1 MTERCDVLVIG
12 GGVIGVCAA
21 YYLAFQGRRVTLLER
36 DEVCSGSSYG
46 NSGLIVPS
54 HSIPLPVPGAVG
66 QALRW
71 MLNPESPFYVKPR
84 FDLDLISWLWR
95 FRGNCTA
102 EKMRLGVGALADLS
116 GASIELYEEIIA
128 AESLDCGFK
137 RNGILMLYD
146 TPRGLE
152 EGLHEGE
159 LLKGFGLS
167 PNAMTGPEVHALEPS
182 VRPDVAGAVR
192 YDGDGYLDPLKFVT
206 GLAAALPGKGVS
218 VREGVEV
225 LGLEV
230 AGGRVESVST
240 SGGAYR
246 AEQVVLA
253 AGSWSPGI
261 VKGLPLKLPVQPA
274 KGYSLTY
281 AKPGVTLT
289 RPLILGEA
297 RVGVN
302 PMGGAIRIAGTLEI
316 GEFDL
321 SLDHRRIGAIARG
334 AARYFVDDGSP
345 ASVGDHWAGLR
356 PCTPDG
362 LPIVGAFEEVAN
374 LIVATGHAMLG
385 MTLGPATGK
394 MVAELASGAE
404 TSVDPAAFR
413 PGRFGR
419 PSVP

>member
-1 MTERCDVLVIG
+1 MTERCDVVVIG

-21 YYLAFQGRRVTLLER
+21 YYLAARGRQVTLLER
-36 DEVCSGSSYG
+36 DHICSGSSYG

-66 QALRW
+66 LAARW
-71 MLNPESPFYVKPR
+71 MFNPESPLYVKPR
-84 FDLDLISWLWR
+84 FDLALISWLWR
-95 FRGNCTA
+95 FRANCTA
-102 EKMRLGVGALADLS
+102 EKMRRGVRALAALS

-128 AESLDCGFK
+128 AESLDCGFT

-146 TPRGLE
+146 TPQGLE
-152 EGLHEGE
+152 DGLHEGE
-159 LLKGFGLS
+159 MLKEFGML
-167 PNAMTGPEVHALEPS
+167 PKEMTGPEVHALEPS

-192 YDGDGYLDPLKFVT
+192 YDGDGYLDPHRFVT

-218 VREGVEV
+218 VCEGVEV
-225 LGLEV
+225 LGVDV
-230 AGGRVESVST
+230 AGGGAASVRT
-240 SGGAYR
+240 PGGAYR
-246 AEQVVLA
+246 ADQVVLA
-253 AGSWSPGI
+253 AGSWSPS
-261 VKGLPLKLPVQPA
+261 VVDGLPVKLPVQPA
-274 KGYSLTY
+274 KGYSVTY
-281 AKPGVTLT
+281 AKPGVSLD

-302 PMGGAIRIAGTLEI
+302 PMGGAVRIAGTLEI

-321 SLDHRRIGAIARG
+321 SLNHRRIGAIARG

-362 LPIVGAFEEVAN
+362 LPIVGAFEEIPNLVA
-374 LIVATGHAMLG
+374 ATGHAMLG

-394 MVAELASGAE
+394 LVAEIASGDD
-404 TSVDPAAFR
+404 TSVDAEAFR
-413 PGRFGR
+413 PDRFR
-419 PSVP
+419 